1 MSTQHVSTT
10 DGSGCGFGHDA
21 SGSSIERLEARLVD
35 VPLGAARGGSGA
47 TRLQVVHVTLTTSGG
62 ATGSGFTYALGAG
75 AEGVLSLL
83 QAVHAPAVT
92 SLSVW
97 DWDAAWYELRAST
110 HRLGDGVCMLATS
123 AVDIAMWDL
132 RARLAGVPLA
142 TLLGSQH
149 TLVPIY
155 GSGRATHGMSDEELV
170 VGARQY
176 LSEGYRAVKL
186 RAGAL
191 PLHRDVA
198 RVSAVREAVGPEVT
212 LMVDCNE
219 RLTATDAQWLSRR
232 LAELDVRWLEEPL
245 PSSDVDGYRALAD
258 RSAVPLAHGEHL
270 QGMAAF
276 TPFMASRCIA
286 VAQPDAPITGGVSEF
301 MRVAT
306 LAEAHGVEIAP
317 HFLPELHVHLAA
329 ASVNATWVEHF
340 PLIDVLLGEVLQPVD
355 GHVAVPDRP
364 GHGMIWN
371 TEALRDLTTA
381 HFDTGVLS

>member
-1 MSTQHVSTT
+1 MSTQHVSTA
-10 DGSGCGFGHDA
+10 DGSG
-21 SGSSIERLEARLVD
+21 SGSRRDVSGASVERLEARLVD

-62 ATGSGFTYALGAG
+62 ATGTGFTYALGTG
-75 AEGVLSLL
+75 AEGVLALL
-83 QAVHAPAVT
+83 QAVHAPRVT
-92 SLSVW
+92 SLSLW
-97 DWDAAWYELRAST
+97 DWDAAWYELRRST
-110 HRLGDGVCMLATS
+110 SRLGDGVCLLATS
-123 AVDIAMWDL
+123 AVDIAVWDL

-142 TLLGSQH
+142 TLLGAQH
-149 TLVPIY
+149 ASVPIY
-155 GSGRATHGMSDEELV
+155 GSGRATHAMSDEELV
-170 VGARQY
+170 AGTQQY

-198 RVSAVREAVGPEVT
+198 RVSAVRAAVGPDVA

-219 RLTATDAQWLSRR
+219 RLTAAGAQWLSRR

-245 PSSDVDGYRALAD
+245 PSADVNGYRRLAD
-258 RSAVPLAHGEHL
+258 RGALPLAHGEHL

-276 TPFMASRCIA
+276 TPFMAAGSIA

-306 LAEAHGVEIAP
+306 LAQAHGVEIAP

-340 PLIDVLLGEVLQPVD
+340 PLLDPLLGEVLKPVD
-355 GHVAVPDRP
+355 GQVAVPGRP